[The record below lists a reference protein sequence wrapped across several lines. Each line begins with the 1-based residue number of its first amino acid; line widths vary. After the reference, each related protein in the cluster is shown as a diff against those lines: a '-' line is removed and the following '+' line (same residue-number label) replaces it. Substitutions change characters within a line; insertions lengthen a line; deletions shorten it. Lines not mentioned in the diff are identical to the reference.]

1 MDSSLTGRGG
11 EHGGGHRRGHR
22 FSSRSPLFVGGA
34 AAGLNNGTGGLRVF
48 EPVAVLVAGV
58 TTVEN
63 VPHAPIPHCS
73 RVALIVIS
81 VNTPVPTVPVRIHSH
96 LHVYVSAERTA
107 P

>member
-1 MDSSLTGRGG
+1 MVG
-11 EHGGGHRRGHR
+11 ERTVIQ
-22 FSSRSPLFVGGA
+22 SY
-34 AAGLNNGTGGLRVF
+34 NGCLRVF
-48 EPVAVLVAGV
+48 EPVAVPVAGV

-81 VNTPVPTVPVRIHSH
+81 VNTPVPTRIHSH

>member
-1 MDSSLTGRGG
+1 MVG
-11 EHGGGHRRGHR
+11 ERTVIQ
-22 FSSRSPLFVGGA
+22 SY
-34 AAGLNNGTGGLRVF
+34 NGCLRVF
-48 EPVAVLVAGV
+48 EPVAVPVAGV